1 MALTS
6 PPIQERRRFGRADAP
21 SRLAIDLLQSERRVA
36 VDAVNVS
43 EAGLCLRL
51 EERLEVRS
59 LVNLQL
65 RPPRGS
71 VRGLRPVRCEGRVAW
86 VMQRLDLRDA
96 PPYLFDV
103 GIEFSDPPAFLRR
116 LIAGR
121 GSHPAAR
128 PPTVRAV
135 SLASAVLHG
144 RQYVPTLERATN
156 SRASWHLVIAV
167 DGVPCFSERYP
178 SERAAKAA
186 WEAFRRRQARRAVV
200 TSSS

>member
-6 PPIQERRRFGRADAP
+6 TPVQDRRRFGRADAP
-21 SRLAIDLLQSERRVA
+21 SRLAVDLLQLERRFA

-65 RPPRGS
+65 RPSRGRAGG
-71 VRGLRPVRCEGRVAW
+71 VRPVRCEGRVAW
-86 VMQRLDLRDA
+86 VIQRLDLREV

-116 LIAGR
+116 LMAGR
-121 GSHPAAR
+121 GGHPAAR
-128 PPTVRAV
+128 PPTIRAV

-144 RQYVPTLERATN
+144 RQYVPTLERAAN

-186 WEAFRRRQARRAVV
+186 WEAFRRRQARRVAVG
-200 TSSS
+200 